1 MEVPPMLPLEGI
13 RVLDLSRLAPGPYCT
28 MLLGDLG
35 ADVLLVEEPA
45 VSGAPTGRGQ
55 AARRLLDRDA
65 SERVLAFN
73 ALARNKRSIA
83 LNLKNEAARQ
93 VFYKLAEMADV
104 VLEGFRPG
112 VVKRLGVDYETLR
125 QVNPRLVYCS
135 LSGYGQDGPYAG
147 LVGHDINYISIG
159 GALGMIGWPGTPP
172 AIPMNIIA
180 DFAAGGLYAAF
191 AILAAL
197 IARQRTG
204 RGQYVDMAMTDG
216 VISLLVAIVGQYFG
230 SGVAPRPG
238 QSFLNGAAPFYSV
251 YETRDGRWLSIGS
264 LEPWFWEALCRAMG
278 REDFVPHQMNSD
290 KYPEIFE
297 HFRQQFKTR
306 TRDEWFEYLKQ
317 FDICVA
323 PVYSLDEVFDDPHV
337 RARHML
343 VELEHPT
350 LGKVQQVGIG
360 AKLSETPG
368 SVRSLAPRR
377 GEHTEEVLLQ
387 AGYGKEQIRR
397 LREEGAIF

>member
-1 MEVPPMLPLEGI
+1 MLPLEGI
-13 RVLDLSRLAPGPYCT
+13 RILDLSRLAPGPYCT

-73 ALARNKRSIA
+73 ALARNKRSIT

-93 VFYKLAEMADV
+93 VFYKLSESADV

-112 VVKRLGVDYETLR
+112 VVKRLGVDYETLS
-125 QVNPRLVYCS
+125 QINPRLVFCS

-159 GALGMIGWPGTPP
+159 GALGMIGWPGSPP

-238 QSFLNGAAPFYSV
+238 QSFLSGAAPFYSV
-251 YETRDGRWLSIGS
+251 YETKDGRWLSIGS
-264 LEPWFWEALCRAMG
+264 LEPWFWEALCRVMG
-278 REDFVPHQMNSD
+278 REDFVPHQMSAG
-290 KYPEIFE
+290 KFPEMFE

-306 TRDEWFEYLKQ
+306 TRDEWFEYLRQ

-343 VELEHPT
+343 VEMEHPT

-377 GEHTEEVLLQ
+377 GQHTEEVLLDL
-387 AGYGKEQIRR
+387 GYSEEQIRR
-397 LREEGAIF
+397 LREEGAVG

>member
-1 MEVPPMLPLEGI
+1 
-13 RVLDLSRLAPGPYCT
+13 
-28 MLLGDLG
+28 
-35 ADVLLVEEPA
+35 
-45 VSGAPTGRGQ
+45 
-55 AARRLLDRDA
+55 
-65 SERVLAFN
+65 
-73 ALARNKRSIA
+73 
-83 LNLKNEAARQ
+83 
-93 VFYKLAEMADV
+93 
-104 VLEGFRPG
+104 
-112 VVKRLGVDYETLR
+112 DYETLS
-125 QVNPRLVYCS
+125 QMNPRLVYCS

-159 GALGMIGWPGTPP
+159 GALGMIGWPGSPP

-191 AILAAL
+191 AILVAL
-197 IARQRTG
+197 IARQKTG

-251 YETRDGRWLSIGS
+251 YETKDSRWLSIGS
-264 LEPWFWEALCRAMG
+264 LEPWFWEALCRVMG
-278 REDFVPHQMNSD
+278 REDFIAHQMNAD
-290 KYPEIFE
+290 KFPEMFE

-323 PVYSLDEVFDDPHV
+323 PVYSLDEVFEDPHV
-337 RARHML
+337 RARQML

-360 AKLSETPG
+360 VKLSETPG

-377 GEHTEEVLLQ
+377 GQHTEEVLSDL
-387 AGYGKEQIRR
+387 GYSEEQIRG
-397 LREEGAIF
+397 LREEGAIS